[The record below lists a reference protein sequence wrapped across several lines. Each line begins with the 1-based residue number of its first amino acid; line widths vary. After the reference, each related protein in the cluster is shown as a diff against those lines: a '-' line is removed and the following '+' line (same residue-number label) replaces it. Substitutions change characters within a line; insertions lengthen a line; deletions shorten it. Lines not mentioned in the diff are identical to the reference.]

1 MPKYLAPG
9 VYTQELRSGPGA
21 IAAVGT
27 STTAFVG
34 TTPKGPRQTPTVVR
48 SLTEFQATF
57 GPASRESLLSMAV
70 LHFFSNGGRDAVIVS
85 VAQSGKRKGAR
96 VEGVDLAGSAGKET
110 GIRALSKSTAAGA
123 SARLLVIPDTVAMSS
138 REHTAVAKA
147 ALAYCADRG
156 MFYLMDP
163 PMPRVGRRVLERT
176 IDWAGK
182 SDWARHPNAAVYF
195 PRIETADPAGKGA
208 SLLVPPSGAM
218 AGIYA
223 RIDARRGVWKAPAGT
238 EAQLLAAKGQELALT
253 DTQVQKLQVAG
264 INAIRPFPGRGLL
277 AWGARTFA
285 DTRADAEW
293 KYVNVRR
300 LMLFIE
306 ESVNRGL
313 GWAVFEPNAE
323 PLWAQIRLAVSSFMN
338 QLWRSGAF
346 VGSSSKEAYFVR
358 CDRETTT
365 QADIKSGVVNVLV
378 GFAPLKPAEF
388 VIFRIGQKTADAG

>member
-1 MPKYLAPG
+1 
-9 VYTQELRSGPGA
+9 
-21 IAAVGT
+21 
-27 STTAFVG
+27 
-34 TTPKGPRQTPTVVR
+34 
-48 SLTEFQATF
+48 
-57 GPASRESLLSMAV
+57 MAV
-70 LHFFSNGGRDAVIVS
+70 LHFFSNGGRDALVVS
-85 VAQSGKRKGAR
+85 TERAGKRDDAR
-96 VEGVDLAGSAGKET
+96 VEGADLAGSAGKET
-110 GIRALSKSTAAGA
+110 GIHALSKSTAAGV
-123 SARLLVIPDTVAMSS
+123 SPRLLVIPDTVALSS
-138 REHTAVAKA
+138 REHAAVVKA

-163 PMPRVGRRVLERT
+163 PMPRAGRRVLERT

-195 PRIETADPAGKGA
+195 PRIETPDPAGKGA
-208 SLLVPPSGAM
+208 PLLVPPGGAM

-238 EAQLLAAKGQELALT
+238 EAQLLAARGPEIALT
-253 DTQVQKLQVAG
+253 DAQAQKLQGAG
-264 INAIRPFPGRGLL
+264 INPIRQFPGRGLL

-306 ESVNRGL
+306 ESLNRGI
-313 GWAVFEPNAE
+313 GWVVFEPNGE
-323 PLWAQIRLAVSSFMN
+323 PLWAQIRLSVSSFLN

-346 VGSSSKEAYFVR
+346 VGGSSREAYFVR

-365 QADIKSGVVNVLV
+365 QADIEKGVVNVLV

-388 VIFRIGQKTADAG
+388 VIFRIGQKTADVG